1 MCFAAINTCPG
12 YRLDVEP
19 KLKVNVR
26 GVLQEASAFTIV
38 SLCGTTTVSGAYS
51 LSVQVSQI
59 EIR

>member
-1 MCFAAINTCPG
+1 MYFAAINTCPE

-19 KLKVNVR
+19 KVKIIVR
-26 GVLQEASAFTIV
+26 GELQEASTLTTVA
-38 SLCGTTTVSGAYS
+38 LYRATTVSGAYS